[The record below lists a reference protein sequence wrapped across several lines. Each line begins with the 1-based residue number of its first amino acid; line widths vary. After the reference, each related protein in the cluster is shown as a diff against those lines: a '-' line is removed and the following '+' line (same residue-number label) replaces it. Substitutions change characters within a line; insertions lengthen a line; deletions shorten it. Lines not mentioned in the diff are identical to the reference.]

1 MYINHCNKKQKTY
14 IMIYRY
20 KNEVNSMNNFESYD
34 DYFKYNSYSF
44 NDFLKEIHNLFTHK
58 FYKYKIGAKSS
69 PDSIEQKIIYFNP
82 INGNDKYTLSIK
94 SLNHI
99 KVEVPL
105 KNSNYYYIT
114 IHNNIINAYYYLNLH
129 LQK

>member
-1 MYINHCNKKQKTY
+1 MYINHYNKKQKNY
-14 IMIYRY
+14 RMIYRY

-44 NDFLKEIHNLFTHK
+44 NDFLKEIHDLFIHN

-105 KNSNYYYIT
+105 KNSNYYYTT

>member
-1 MYINHCNKKQKTY
+1 
-14 IMIYRY
+14 MIYTY
-20 KNEVNSMNNFESYD
+20 KNEVNSINNFKSYD

-44 NDFLKEIHNLFTHK
+44 NDFLKDIHNLFISK
-58 FYKYKIGAKSS
+58 FYKYKIGAKLS

-99 KVEVPL
+99 IVEVPL
-105 KNSNYYYIT
+105 KNSNYYYTT
-114 IHNNIINAYYYLNLH
+114 IHDNIINAYYYLNLH